1 MPVPEITKEYML
13 DRLDVNSVSVLVKTF
28 IVLEEGAEPQTVGSP
43 IRTSY
48 ANNSSG
54 RAEVIAEL
62 PENFA
67 AGILAVW
74 GETPTVPDP
83 PAPINALQEGTGDVE
98 NA

>member
-1 MPVPEITKEYML
+1 MPEITKEYML

-28 IVLEEGAEPQTVGSP
+28 IVLEEGAEPQTVGKP
-43 IRTSY
+43 VRTSY
-48 ANNSSG
+48 ANNPSG

-74 GETPTVPDP
+74 GETPTVSDP
-83 PAPINALQEGTGDVE
+83 PAPPNSQEATDE
-98 NA
+98 